1 MIMTM
6 KEGKVM
12 WFHVVSPRVYTLC
25 NFIKHGTKG
34 KSVVNLEYAA
44 EIVRLT

>member
-6 KEGKVM
+6 KEGTDAVSEI
-12 WFHVVSPRVYTLC
+12 SPRIYTLC

-34 KSVVNLEYAA
+34 KSTVNLEYAA
-44 EIVRLT
+44 EIVRLK

>member
-1 MIMTM
+1 MMMTM

-12 WFHVVSPRVYTLC
+12 WFRKYTLC

-34 KSVVNLEYAA
+34 KSTVNLEYAA
-44 EIVRLT
+44 EIVRLK